1 MSFSK
6 RLSIFIY
13 SRNYEDLITK
23 IKMLENVKTT
33 REQGLKNRIFLK
45 DLLKHNNLEEFLK
58 MTLIIWGNMIKDN
71 KNLMFNEYLQWV
83 KTILRNL

>member
-1 MSFSK
+1 MSFPKDYQYS
-6 RLSIFIY
+6 FIQG
-13 SRNYEDLITK
+13 NYEDLITK

-71 KNLMFNEYLQWV
+71 KNLMFNEYLQW
-83 KTILRNL
+83 